1 MGLGVWLCMPSDGEN
16 SKNGKI
22 VVELVSSMVSSYIT
36 RLEDGIKIA
45 TNNSSSGFKIKGLCG
60 CCTYINDTV
69 IDVQFIS
76 FTILKSVW
84 NEVIGG
90 DICIDGDG
98 NITTSNTINDNDT
111 FDYSNLKVCL
121 VIGD

>member
-1 MGLGVWLCMPSDGEN
+1 MFLALTFQRH
-16 SKNGKI
+16 
-22 VVELVSSMVSSYIT
+22 LFLYQ
-36 RLEDGIKIA
+36 KIA
-45 TNNSSSGFKIKGLCG
+45 TNNSSSGYIGCNSNFSNSKVNCG
-60 CCTYINDTV
+60 IYINDPV

-76 FTILKSVW
+76 FTILRSVW

-98 NITTSNTINDNDT
+98 NITTSNTINDHDT